1 MKYFYL
7 GQLVPLLT
15 TYQFTK
21 MSSFQAITSEHINAA
36 NDIMD
41 SFHHGRWTILIAQ
54 MQSGKTFTFLL
65 LAYELLRI
73 GLIDSVVIFS
83 GNAELDLKSQIK
95 DKVDGKD
102 AEFHVAYIEYLMDIH
117 QIRYR
122 EACSISANIK
132 SKFEVFWGTELKKY
146 DKTPSKTLFIWE
158 EAHFAQ
164 SKKQNPDKFLK
175 RLNISADGD
184 VSCLEEHQNFVLTV
198 SATPFSELSDN
209 IHHSPN
215 KKVVYLR
222 PGQSYNSVKTIRDTK
237 KLVPFNS
244 LDDALNQALRTSRS
258 RPMYAL
264 VRITKSNEAKVIS
277 IINANNWNYI
287 VYDSLGSEE
296 TVKKGKEAWKN
307 MKNAPEKDT
316 VILLRGMCRMGK
328 NLEKSHVLFVMETA
342 KSANTDTILQ
352 GLLGRVCGYS
362 QGSSQID
369 VYIHQKIVNSGEID
383 RYIELIDNLE
393 LTGKVNVLPNKA
405 MNITGS
411 KVFKTLHPIIPFVV
425 ENVDLSTLP
434 RQKQIVEQ
442 VYDKIMRGED
452 VDCSKTQE
460 SQFQEIC
467 NKIQKFRDFGKS
479 DELEIVVHNMN
490 NHGKTLAE
498 FKRKFAKSRK
508 ANSELPEYLH
518 FTGVEKRGTQLK
530 EGRIINFFCYKED
543 DNEAGIKAGS
553 VVVYGVTETHNEYY
567 NGQTKVPRT
576 TENEVFF
583 HTLQDGTEQ
592 VSNGGFTIL
601 LPLTSCNN
609 VDVMGEYVVD
619 FVEIAQRFPNARSI
633 NSQWDAKEKQ
643 HKGIILSKKVEKSL
657 MPGGEIYEVVHSK
670 GYTLA
675 LNKAEYVN
683 EKEKIY
689 EQKINRKGYRLY
701 ASISW

>member
-1 MKYFYL
+1 M
-7 GQLVPLLT
+7 
-15 TYQFTK
+15 
-21 MSSFQAITSEHINAA
+21 SFQAITSEHIKAA
-36 NDIMD
+36 DEIID

-65 LAYELLRI
+65 LACELLRI

-83 GNAELDLKSQIK
+83 GNSELDLKNQLK

-102 AEFHVAYIEYLMDIH
+102 GEFYDAYNEYLMEIH

-122 EACSISANIK
+122 EACAISTNIK
-132 SKFEVFWGTELKKY
+132 SKIQVFWGTELKKY
-146 DKTPSKTLFIWE
+146 DKSSTKTLFIWE

-184 VSCLEEHQNFVLTV
+184 ISCLEEHQNFVLTV

-209 IHHSPN
+209 IHQSPN

-222 PGQSYNSVKTIRDTK
+222 PGQSYNSVKNIRDTN
-237 KLVPFNS
+237 KLVPYNS
-244 LDDALNQALRTSRS
+244 LDDALNQALRTPHSS
-258 RPMYAL
+258 PMYAL
-264 VRITKSNEAKVIS
+264 VRITKSNENKVIS

-296 TVKKGKEAWKN
+296 TIKKGKEAWKN

-342 KSANTDTILQ
+342 KSVNTDTILQ

-383 RYIELIDNLE
+383 RYIELIDNLD
-393 LTGKVNVLPNKA
+393 LTGEVGVLPNKA
-405 MNITGS
+405 MNLTSS

-434 RQKQIVEQ
+434 RQKRIVDQ
-442 VYDKIMRGED
+442 VYDKVMSDDHIDR
-452 VDCSKTQE
+452 SRTQE
-460 SQFQEIC
+460 SQFQEIRS
-467 NKIQKFRDFGKS
+467 KIQKFYNTGKS
-479 DELEIVVHNMN
+479 DELEIVVHDMCPSNR
-490 NHGKTLAE
+490 TLSANSSLSE
-498 FKRKFAKSRK
+498 FKSKFTKSRK
-508 ANSELPEYLH
+508 SNSQLPEYLH
-518 FTGVEKRGTQLK
+518 FTGVEKKGTTLK

-567 NGQTKVPRT
+567 NGHARVPKT

-583 HTLQDGTEQ
+583 HTLQDGSEI
-592 VSNGGFTIL
+592 VSNGGFTIA
-601 LPLTSCNN
+601 LPLTSSNDVN
-609 VDVMGEYVVD
+609 VMGEYIVD
-619 FVEIAQRFPNARSI
+619 FIEITQRFPNARSI
-633 NSQWDAKEKQ
+633 NSQWDSKDKQ
-643 HKGIILSKKVEKSL
+643 HKGIIVSKKVEKSL
-657 MPGGEIYEVVHSK
+657 LPGGEIYEVVHSK

-689 EQKINRKGYRLY
+689 EQKINSKGYRLY